1 MYKINITRHYLS
13 GEIFMLKL
21 PAVHSNGSGGWGG
34 GGRKWRVE
42 ITERFLGSL
51 AARVQPQPLKSVP
64 QRKLISCGKID
75 FVCAPLTAEIWRR
88 KKSVTPCRN

>member
-1 MYKINITRHYLS
+1 MG
-13 GEIFMLKL
+13 GE
-21 PAVHSNGSGGWGG
+21 GRGG
-34 GGRKWRVE
+34 GGRKWRVK

-88 KKSVTPCRN
+88 KKISNPMQELNIKQKM